1 MYEAFLRGV
10 PLFSTLTTGELL
22 TIADALQPVRACAWW
37 RTATNVAAAGGAT
50 PAAAHHRAL

>member
-22 TIADALQPVRACAWW
+22 TVADALQPVRVSED
-37 RTATNVAAAGGAT
+37 TAESGVGGR
-50 PAAAHHRAL
+50 H